1 MKEFWNERYRTV
13 EYAYGEEPNAYFKA
27 QLMKLKP
34 GKILLPA
41 EGEGRNACFAAK
53 LGWDVFAFDLS
64 EQGKNKAL
72 KLAQKNQVSIH
83 YEVCALEEI
92 SFDKNSFDVVALIYA
107 HFPAAVRFAYHQKLT
122 EFLKKDGT
130 IIVEAFNKK
139 HAAFQMINPT
149 AGGPRNAEML
159 YSVEELESDFAEFK
173 IIELIEQ
180 ETELSEGNGHLGK
193 VAVIRF
199 SGRKIA

>member
-1 MKEFWNERYRTV
+1 MKEFWNERYRAE
-13 EYAYGEEPNAYFKA
+13 EYAYGEEPNAYFKT

-53 LGWDVFAFDLS
+53 QGWDVYAFDLS

-72 KLAQKNQVSIH
+72 KLAQKNNVSIN
-83 YEVCALEEI
+83 YEVCTLEEI
-92 SFDKNSFDVVALIYA
+92 SFGKNSFDAIALIYA
-107 HFPAAVRFAYHQKLT
+107 HFPAADRFAYHRKLT
-122 EFLKKDGT
+122 EYLKKDGT

-139 HAAFQMINPT
+139 HGAFQMINPT

-159 YSVEELESDFAEFK
+159 YSDEELESDFAEFN

-180 ETELSEGNGHLGK
+180 ETELSEGIGHLGK
-193 VAVIRF
+193 AAIIRF
-199 SGRKIA
+199 IGRKIA